1 MVRGIIVALA
11 ALALSGCYTRGQVG
25 KREVSAYD
33 RGYAEAMVGKEREL
47 TRYQSK
53 LKQCLELNQFLKD
66 AYRHNIGETGAEP
79 WLK

>member
-1 MVRGIIVALA
+1 MRVAIIVAIA
-11 ALALSGCYTRGQVG
+11 VLALSGCYTRGQVG

-47 TRYQSK
+47 TRCQSRLGEAQSTIK
-53 LKQCLELNQFLKD
+53 VLRD

-79 WLK
+79 WVK